1 MFSIG
6 NQIRLSIFGQSHA
19 KAIGGILEGIPA
31 GVRLDLE
38 AVNNSMSRRA
48 PGQNSLTTP
57 RSERDE
63 VVILSG
69 LVDGVTCGA
78 PLAFMIEN
86 KDTRS
91 KDYSRLKDVPRP
103 MHSDFPAYIKHNG
116 FNDIRG
122 GGQFSGRL
130 TAPLCF
136 AGAVCAQLL
145 AAKGIFIG
153 SHLYSIGEERDIA
166 FDAVMVNEA
175 LFSALRSKP
184 LPVISEE
191 ANQRMVQRIERAREN
206 SDSVGGIV
214 ECAVVGL
221 PAGLGDPMFD
231 GIENLLARA
240 LFGIPGVKGVDFG
253 AGFDAA
259 GMAGSE
265 HNDPFEIDSAGNVVT
280 RTNRHGGIL
289 AGMTTGMPVLFRAAF
304 KPTASI
310 GLEQDSVS
318 LSRRENVKLV
328 IEGRHDPCIVIR
340 AYVAV
345 EAIAALVFCDLLA
358 QNGDLKTK
366 A

>member
-19 KAIGGILEGIPA
+19 RAIGGILEGIPA
-31 GVRLDLE
+31 GIHLDME
-38 AVNNSMSRRA
+38 AISKSMNRRA

-63 VVILSG
+63 VEFLSG
-69 LVDGVTCGA
+69 VVEGITCGA

-91 KDYSRLKDVPRP
+91 KDYSQLKDVPRP
-103 MHSDFPAYIKHNG
+103 MHSDYPAYLKHHG

-130 TAPLCF
+130 TAPICF
-136 AGAVCAQLL
+136 AGAVCAQIL
-145 AAKGIFIG
+145 AEKGVHIG
-153 SHLYSIGEERDIA
+153 SHLLSIGEVNDSRFDPVRVDER
-166 FDAVMVNEA
+166 
-175 LFSALRSKP
+175 LFSQLREKQ
-184 LPVISEE
+184 LPVISGD
-191 ANQRMVQRIERAREN
+191 ASQRIVARIESAREK

-214 ECAVVGL
+214 ECAVIGL

-240 LFGIPGVKGVDFG
+240 LFSIPAVKGVDFG

-259 GMAGSE
+259 QLAGSE
-265 HNDPFEIDSAGNVVT
+265 HNDPFEMNPAGRVVT

-289 AGMTTGMPVLFRAAF
+289 AGMTTGMPVLFRVAF

-358 QNGDLKTK
+358 QNGDLKH
-366 A
+366 